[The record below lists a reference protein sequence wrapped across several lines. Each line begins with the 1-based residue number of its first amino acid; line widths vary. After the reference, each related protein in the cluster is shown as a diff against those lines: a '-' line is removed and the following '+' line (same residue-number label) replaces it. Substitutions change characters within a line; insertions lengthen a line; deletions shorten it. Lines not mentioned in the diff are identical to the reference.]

1 MIEVVKPGFSWADLT
16 LEKMPHIEKH
26 IERCGR
32 VCYRSEDKIT
42 STSSERFV
50 RNICRNKHES
60 VLEHEVLTAHI
71 VCSRSCSHQLVR
83 HRIAAYSQ
91 ESQRYCNY
99 GRSDGLKVICPPSTG
114 LNPGLYYVGEM
125 AQESGWTNEELRWL
139 ACMEMC
145 YTEYLVSLDQGMKP
159 EDARYVLPNACK
171 TEVVTTFNLRQW
183 RHVLKTRCESH
194 TQWEVRGI
202 MDEIRKW
209 LIWKLPSI
217 FEDLKYV

>member
-1 MIEVVKPGFSWADLT
+1 MMIEIVNPGFKWSDLSI
-16 LEKMPHIEKH
+16 EKMPSIEKH
-26 IERCGR
+26 LERCGR
-32 VCYRSEDKIT
+32 VCYKSEDKIT
-42 STSSERFV
+42 PESSERFV

-71 VCSRSCSHQLVR
+71 TCSRSCSHQLVR
-83 HRIAAYSQ
+83 HRLAAYSQ

-99 GRSDGLKVICPPSTG
+99 GRSDGLRVICPPSIG
-114 LNPGLYYVGEM
+114 LAPGQYHIDEM
-125 AQESGWTNEELRWL
+125 SMRKWDNKQLRWL

-145 YTEYLVSLDQGMKP
+145 YVEYLVALDEGIKP

-183 RHVLKTRCESH
+183 RHVLKTRCDSH
-194 TQWEVRGI
+194 AQWEIRGV
-202 MDEIRKW
+202 MDEIRRE
-209 LIWKLPSI
+209 LIWRLTSV